1 MELIRPES
9 CERARQWASQRM
21 DGELSQLEL
30 ARLERHIGGCVHCR
44 TFAGRVAEVGS
55 LLRSAPLAR
64 LSRPV
69 RIELL
74 VGPRLRGLL
83 TRALPL
89 SVAGALGIVAAAALL
104 AVTLPAPHVVA
115 HLHAQ
120 LSADNGRSDLDAQR
134 LVAALAQLGPA
145 PAWVGHG
152 PTT

>member
-1 MELIRPES
+1 MDLIRPET
-9 CERARQWASQRM
+9 CERARQWASQRL
-21 DGELSQLEL
+21 DGELSQLEQ
-30 ARLERHIGGCVHCR
+30 AGLERHSGACAHCR
-44 TFAGRVAEVGS
+44 AFAVQVDEVGS

-69 RIELL
+69 RIELPAPL
-74 VGPRLRGLL
+74 RRRGLRS
-83 TRALPL
+83 RALPL
-89 SVAGALGIVAAAALL
+89 PVAGALGIVAAAALL
-104 AVTLPAPHVVA
+104 AVTLPAPHAVVG
-115 HLHAQ
+115 LHPQ